1 MKTKKWLPIILCGL
15 ALIGCE
21 KTPLV
26 SNDPEDQKQDSTAVS
41 TEEQKQDST
50 TTPTEKQDSIIMSA
64 EEQKQYLADAG
75 KEFINTFNTND
86 QQFVIDLADGLY
98 RKYESYD
105 WDQLGDDLGQ
115 IYREKYESF
124 FGLPLRY
131 AQMAEEKRI
140 PTLAMM
146 EQIFSFANDS
156 RNFKVDELTKTIIV
170 TKSTDNA
177 CTATFTDEQGK
188 PCSLRVWG
196 EGATT
201 EYTVSYRE
209 DGTTKR
215 IRAQIPEKIYMRL
228 MQNNSQVIGVSI
240 SLNTKRN
247 DHLTLGADIAVANLK
262 WQFDINITSTHGNMA
277 FAMFYGS
284 KSMIAATINL
294 PKYQLFEK
302 NNYDSLDSWEEWAE
316 KYADRYESLIGQVGS
331 GDCVIKIMDK
341 VQIKAHI
348 SDGAELY
355 DAIKNW
361 GSKNDGRS
369 SSLDAQRELCSIINQ
384 RVTAGLYYQSE
395 TMQAKVI
402 AQPGYYQE
410 EYYDYYLQRYIT
422 ETRYEMEPVL
432 FFPKDLSTYSFTE
445 YFSASRFLI
454 LRDLSED
461 LINKYIDLETELG
474 LDHVEF

>member
-1 MKTKKWLPIILCGL
+1 MKTMKWLPIILCGL

-21 KTPLV
+21 KS
-26 SNDPEDQKQDSTAVS
+26 SNGNGNGQ
-41 TEEQKQDST
+41 EEQKQD
-50 TTPTEKQDSIIMSA
+50 PAAMSA
-64 EEQKQYLADAG
+64 EDQKQYLVNAG
-75 KEFINTFNTND
+75 EEFINTFNTND
-86 QQFVIDLADGLY
+86 QKFVIDLADGLY
-98 RKYESYD
+98 RKYESYN
-105 WDQLGDDLGQ
+105 WNRLGDDLEG

-131 AQMAEEKRI
+131 AQMAEQKRI

-156 RNFKVDELTKTIIV
+156 HNFTVNEYTKTIIV

-177 CTATFTDEQGK
+177 CTATFTDENGN
-188 PCSLRVWG
+188 PCSLKVWG

-228 MQNNSQVIGVSI
+228 MQDNSQVIGVSI

-262 WQFDINITSTHGNMA
+262 WKFDINITSTRGNMA

-284 KSMIAATINL
+284 KSMIAATIDL
-294 PKYQLFEK
+294 PKYRLIDKEG
-302 NNYDSLDSWEEWAE
+302 NNDSLESWQEWAE
-316 KYADRYESLIGQVGS
+316 MYADNYESLIGQVGS

-341 VQIKAHI
+341 AKIKAHI
-348 SDGAELY
+348 SNGAELY

-361 GSKNDGRS
+361 GREYDDRS
-369 SSLDAQRELCSIINQ
+369 SSRDAQRELCSIINQ

-402 AQPGYYQE
+402 AQAVDYQD
-410 EYYDYYLQRYIT
+410 EYYDYNLGRYVSKT
-422 ETRYEMEPVL
+422 YYEMEPVL
-432 FFPKDLSTYSFTE
+432 LFPKDMSTYSFAE
-445 YFSASRFLI
+445 YFSVSKFSI
-454 LRDLSED
+454 LKFDAQN

>member
-1 MKTKKWLPIILCGL
+1 MKTMKWLPIILCGL

-21 KTPLV
+21 KS
-26 SNDPEDQKQDSTAVS
+26 SNGNGGGG
-41 TEEQKQDST
+41 EEQKQDLNA
-50 TTPTEKQDSIIMSA
+50 MSP
-64 EEQKQYLADAG
+64 EEQKQYLVDAG

-86 QQFVIDLADGLY
+86 QKFVIELADGLY

-105 WDQLGDDLGQ
+105 WEQLGDDMEQ
-115 IYREKYESF
+115 IYRDKYESF
-124 FGLPLRY
+124 FGLPKRY
-131 AQMAEEKRI
+131 AQMAEQKRI

-146 EQIFSFANDS
+146 EQIFSFATDS
-156 RNFKVDELTKTIIV
+156 RNFTVDERTKTIIV

-177 CTATFTDEQGK
+177 CTATFTDENGN
-188 PCSLRVWG
+188 PCSLKVWG

-215 IRAQIPEKIYMRL
+215 IRAQIPEKIYMQL

-262 WQFDINITSTHGNMA
+262 WKFDINITSTHGNMA
-277 FAMFYGS
+277 FAMSYDS
-284 KSMIAATINL
+284 KSMIAATIDL
-294 PKYQLFEK
+294 PKYQLFDK
-302 NNYDSLDSWEEWAE
+302 DKDDSVDSWEEWAE

-331 GDCVIKIMDK
+331 GDCVIQIMDK
-341 VQIKAHI
+341 AQIKAHI
-348 SDGAELY
+348 TDGGSLY
-355 DAIKNW
+355 DAIMNW
-361 GSKNDGRS
+361 DRKYDNRS
-369 SSLDAQRELCSIINQ
+369 SSLEAQKALCSIINQ
-384 RVTAGLYYQSE
+384 YATAGLYYNSE

-402 AQPGYYQE
+402 AQAVDYQD
-410 EYYDYYLQRYIT
+410 EYYDYNLGRYVT
-422 ETRYEMEPVL
+422 ETYYEIEPVL
-432 FFPKDLSTYSFTE
+432 FFPKDMSTYSFSE
-445 YFSASRFLI
+445 YFSSRKFSI
-454 LRDLSED
+454 LRGMSED

>member
-1 MKTKKWLPIILCGL
+1 MKTMKWLPIILCGL

-21 KTPLV
+21 KS
-26 SNDPEDQKQDSTAVS
+26 SNGNGNGNGNGQEEMSAEDQK
-41 TEEQKQDST
+41 E
-50 TTPTEKQDSIIMSA
+50 
-64 EEQKQYLADAG
+64 YLMNTG

-86 QQFVIDLADGLY
+86 QKFVIDLADGLY
-98 RKYESYD
+98 RKYESYN
-105 WDQLGDDLGQ
+105 WNRLGDDLEG

-131 AQMAEEKRI
+131 AQMAEQKRI

-156 RNFKVDELTKTIIV
+156 HNFTVNEYTKTIIV
-170 TKSTDNA
+170 TQSTDGK

-188 PCSLRVWG
+188 QCSLRVWG

-228 MQNNSQVIGVSI
+228 MQDNSQVIGVSI

-247 DHLTLGADIAVANLK
+247 DHLTLGADIAVANLNWK
-262 WQFDINITSTHGNMA
+262 FDINITSKRGNMT
-277 FAMFYGS
+277 FAMLYSG
-284 KSMIAATINL
+284 KSMIAATIDL
-294 PKYQLFEK
+294 PKYQLFDK
-302 NNYDSLDSWEEWAE
+302 DNDDSLESWEKWAE
-316 KYADRYESLIGQVGS
+316 KYADHYESLIGQVGS
-331 GDCVIKIMDK
+331 GDCVIQIMDK
-341 VQIKAHI
+341 AKIKAHI
-348 SDGAELY
+348 SDGAALY
-355 DAIKNW
+355 DEIKNW
-361 GSKNDGRS
+361 GRKYDDRS
-369 SSLDAQRELCSIINQ
+369 SSLEAQKALCSIINQ
-384 RVTAGLYYQSE
+384 YATAGLYYSTE

-402 AQPGYYQE
+402 AQAVDYQD
-410 EYYDYYLQRYIT
+410 EYYDSYLQRYIT

-445 YFSASRFLI
+445 YFSSSKFSI
-454 LRDLSED
+454 LKVDAQA

-474 LDHVEF
+474 LDYVEF

>member
-1 MKTKKWLPIILCGL
+1 MKTMKWLPIILCGL

-21 KTPLV
+21 KS
-26 SNDPEDQKQDSTAVS
+26 SNGNGGGG
-41 TEEQKQDST
+41 EEQKQDLNA
-50 TTPTEKQDSIIMSA
+50 MSP
-64 EEQKQYLADAG
+64 EEQKQYLVDAG

-86 QQFVIDLADGLY
+86 QKFVIELADGLY

-105 WDQLGDDLGQ
+105 WEQLGDDMEQ
-115 IYREKYESF
+115 IYRDKYESF
-124 FGLPLRY
+124 FGLPKRY
-131 AQMAEEKRI
+131 AQMAEQKRI

-146 EQIFSFANDS
+146 EQIFSFATDS
-156 RNFKVDELTKTIIV
+156 RNFTVDERTKTIIV

-247 DHLTLGADIAVANLK
+247 DHLTLGAVIAVANLK
-262 WQFDINITSTHGNMA
+262 WKFDVNITSTRGNMA
-277 FAMFYGS
+277 FAMSYDS
-284 KSMIAATINL
+284 KSMIAATIDL
-294 PKYQLFEK
+294 PKYQLFDK
-302 NNYDSLDSWEEWAE
+302 DKDDSVDSWEEWAE
-316 KYADRYESLIGQVGS
+316 KYADRYESLIGQVGA
-331 GDCVIKIMDK
+331 GDCVIQIMDK
-341 VQIKAHI
+341 AQIKAHI
-348 SDGAELY
+348 TDGGSLY
-355 DAIKNW
+355 DAIMNW
-361 GSKNDGRS
+361 DRKYDNRS
-369 SSLDAQRELCSIINQ
+369 SSLEAQKALCSIINQ
-384 RVTAGLYYQSE
+384 YATAGLYYNSE

-402 AQPGYYQE
+402 AQPVDYQE
-410 EYYDYYLQRYIT
+410 EYYDSYSGRLIT
-422 ETRYEMEPVL
+422 ETYYDIEPVL
-432 FFPKDLSTYSFTE
+432 FFPKDLTTYSFTE
-445 YFSASRFLI
+445 YFSSSKFSI
-454 LRDLSED
+454 LRGMSED